1 MSEETPTYY
10 SDRGRPARN
19 YKRPSQRVSRES
31 SVTSTASSSPT
42 DIFQLSDDDDQS
54 DFEETRPRKRTRRVS
69 PLSTTSVASDNSSLP
84 SHITTPPT
92 ITICGVDLCPS
103 VAFDT
108 FWRFA
113 AERKAIDDRRRA
125 GESEPWTKDPILQ
138 RYFFCN
144 TFRILDKVTQYLIS
158 NVIEKGS
165 KSVTEVVF
173 RVILF
178 NLFTKIDTWELL
190 ERELG
195 PLTWASYN
203 RDNYEKVLTK
213 AFNGGITLYTGA
225 FIKPAP
231 HFHYKQNYMNH
242 LCFMEMLM
250 ENDFPTKLSKAAYA
264 ADVFEYLVSFPSM
277 GDFSAYQLMLGLS
290 YTNLWIWHPND
301 FVVSGP
307 GSISGLS
314 KIFGADRM
322 ALGRRT
328 VDDFDAEVMR
338 YMANTQDEHFKRL
351 NIEFSGLGPKRLP
364 MNLSDIE
371 HTLCEVDK
379 YCRAAHPGL
388 KGKRTN
394 ITRNFSPHNP
404 NAQAPIVLPKAWNNP
419 KREILRVRPERKLT
433 VEKRYVIDHISA
445 HEDRPEEG
453 RVYFV
458 HWVGYPPSDSTW
470 EFESSLLQDA
480 PQTVNEYLKT
490 LKTG

>member
-1 MSEETPTYY
+1 MRQETPTLYT
-10 SDRGRPARN
+10 DRGQPAR
-19 YKRPSQRVSRES
+19 KCRRPSNC
-31 SVTSTASSSPT
+31 TASPISISSSAPT
-42 DIFQLSDDDDQS
+42 DFFSISDDDQS
-54 DFEETRPRKRTRRVS
+54 DSEYTRPKKRTRRVS
-69 PLSTTSVASDNSSLP
+69 PESVTSIASDTSSTP
-84 SHITTPPT
+84 SHTSAPST
-92 ITICGVDLCPS
+92 ITICGVDLRSS

-125 GESEPWTKDPILQ
+125 GESGPWTKDPILQ

-144 TFRILDKVTQYLIS
+144 TYRILDKVTQYLVA
-158 NVIEKGS
+158 NVIEKGP
-165 KSVTEVVF
+165 KSIKEVVF

-178 NLFTKIDTWELL
+178 NLFTKIETWELL

-203 RDNYEKVLTK
+203 RENYERVLTA
-213 AFNGGITLYTGA
+213 AFDDGMKLYTGA

-242 LCFMEMLM
+242 LCLMEVLM
-250 ENDFPTKLSKAAYA
+250 ENDFPSRLSKAAYA

-290 YTNLWIWHPND
+290 YTDLWIWHPND

-307 GSISGLS
+307 GSISGLN

-322 ALGRRT
+322 NLGRRT

-338 YMANTQDEHFKRL
+338 YMANTQAEHFQRL
-351 NIEFSGLGPKRLP
+351 KLDFSGLGPKRLP
-364 MNLSDIE
+364 MDLSDIE

-379 YCRAAHPGL
+379 YCRVAHPRL

-394 ITRNFSPHNP
+394 ISRNFRPHNP
-404 NAQAPIVLPKAWNNP
+404 KAQEPIVLPKAWNKL
-419 KREILRVRPERKLT
+419 KRKTPRIRPERKLT
-433 VEKRYVIDHISA
+433 VEKRYMIDFIAA
-445 HEDRPEEG
+445 HEDRPEDG

-458 HWVGYPPSDSTW
+458 HWVGYPPSDATW
-470 EFESSLLQDA
+470 EFEESLLQDA
-480 PQTVNEYLKT
+480 PQSVKEYLKS
-490 LKTG
+490 LKSQ